1 MERNRTTLLYM
12 MAGGAV
18 GVILG
23 IVLKALAETSGTPS
37 SGDHPPDSLMFWI
50 QPFIS
55 AGRTIARAV
64 QGFFARS
71 WQALV
76 YFVLMHLKATILT
89 IVGALVGLVLGIR
102 AEKKRRA
109 RHARRLK
116 TGPRKGARR
125 DAES

>member
-18 GVILG
+18 GVVLG

-55 AGRTIARAV
+55 AGRTIARAL
-64 QGFFARS
+64 QGFFTRT

-89 IVGALVGLVLGIR
+89 IVGAMVGLVLGIR
-102 AEKKRRA
+102 AEKKRRK

-116 TGPRKGARR
+116 TGPRTGERR
-125 DAES
+125 DAEP